1 VLLDIRESLKT
12 LTLFD
17 KGGLIALLVRTV
29 RTDTMHA
36 KLIVTLFIV
45 LPAMTV
51 GPAFSGESDFL
62 AVKIPANPFSQFP
75 HEPDT
80 ALSKG
85 KLLVAG
91 RGMKDPRFLEA
102 VILLVD
108 YSNQGAMGLVINRPS
123 DARLSKAF
131 PDMEGL
137 KKRTDPLYIGGPV
150 RSGQMFMLVRSS
162 GKPEDSRHV
171 FKDVYVS
178 GSKKLLQRII
188 GKGESGKGFH
198 VFAGYAGW
206 SPLQL
211 DREVALG
218 GWHVMPADA
227 ESIFEKEPSQIWP
240 ELIRRSSLKWIGG
253 ENMLNP
259 ASSGLEPL

>member
-1 VLLDIRESLKT
+1 MNRSERSVVSYPAVFLLAAT
-12 LTLFD
+12 LIT
-17 KGGLIALLVRTV
+17 ALV
-29 RTDTMHA
+29 
-36 KLIVTLFIV
+36 
-45 LPAMTV
+45 AMTT
-51 GPAFSGESDFL
+51 GSAFSGESDFL
-62 AVKIPANPFSQFP
+62 AVKIPANPPSQFP
-75 HEPDT
+75 LEPDT

-85 KLLVAG
+85 KFLVAG
-91 RGMKDPRFLEA
+91 RGTKDPRFLEA

-108 YSNQGAMGLVINRPS
+108 YGDQGAMGLVINHPS

-131 PDMEGL
+131 PYMEGL

-162 GKPEDSRHV
+162 GKPEDSQHV

-178 GSKKLLQRII
+178 GSKKLLQRMI
-188 GKGESGKGFH
+188 GKGERGKEFH

-218 GWHVMPADA
+218 VWHVMPADA
-227 ESIFEKEPSQIWP
+227 ETIFEKEPSKIWP
-240 ELIRRSSLKWIGG
+240 ELILRSSLKWIRWRDGQ
-253 ENMLNP
+253 N
-259 ASSGLEPL
+259 SSRLGS